1 MHLGDIV
8 LYEKKNTC
16 EEKKS
21 FEIYMQNSFQTHQI
35 FLKIIEENLCKYL
48 IENVCRMMFDKKTYI
63 IKVNFELIKYPTK
76 KYFFNFL

>member
-8 LYEKKNTC
+8 LYEKK
-16 EEKKS
+16 EHFRRKKS

-48 IENVCRMMFDKKTYI
+48 IENFCRMMFDKKNIYN
-63 IKVNFELIKYPTK
+63 KS
-76 KYFFNFL
+76 